1 MKNKKREILIIS
13 IILII
18 QTIIFAIAGIN
29 KEYIHMDEAYSLGLS
44 NYDKVEIQDSKDFYN
59 QWHNGEYYEDYLA
72 VQDKDIGKY
81 KQVYEN
87 QKNDVHPPVYYL
99 LLRIAMG
106 FSVNNYS
113 KWPGI
118 IINMIIY
125 VFITI
130 FMYLILQKLFEGKT
144 YNKEKALTL
153 AFISSI
159 TMASITTAIYIRMY
173 ALSALNILITTYLH
187 MKLLDGE
194 KINIK
199 LLIGIGVSALIGSL
213 THYYYLFYLAMLYI
227 TFAIKY
233 IKQKQYK
240 ELIYY
245 TVTMGIAGILS
256 LTIFPYSIQHMFFG
270 YRGQGVISKL
280 TNIPEFARSI
290 KDYIIKTNRFAF
302 NNLMYPIILV
312 SMGFAIYKIIKKQ
325 KILSEKN
332 KYINH
337 IIFSMLFYFLLVA
350 VASPWI
356 ELRYIMPICG
366 LVFVVTIYYFEEII
380 SNLFSSKINNIIII
394 TILVAI
400 LIAPIIFKIEPE
412 VGYSDK
418 KEIVSKL
425 GNELNV
431 PTLYLFNSDA
441 NRFLDDILLFS
452 ILDES
457 YVAKDLDCTE
467 ENIKEMLKDKDISK
481 GIVVFIN
488 EGQENDPKL
497 ELILNATGL
506 EKCDYL
512 KRLNACDVYYL
523 Y

>member
-1 MKNKKREILIIS
+1 MKNKKTEILVIS
-13 IILII
+13 IVLII
-18 QTIIFAIAGIN
+18 QTIIFAITGAN
-29 KEYIHMDEAYSLGLS
+29 KEYIHMDEAYSLGLA
-44 NYDKVEIQDSKDFYN
+44 NYDKVEIQDNEDFYN

-72 VQDKDIGKY
+72 VQDKDVGEF

-87 QKNDVHPPVYYL
+87 QKNDVHPPIYYL

-106 FSVNNYS
+106 FSMNNYS

-118 IINMIIY
+118 ILNMIIY

-130 FMYLILQKLFEGKT
+130 FMYLILQKLFEGKQN
-144 YNKEKALTL
+144 NKEKAIIL
-153 AFISSI
+153 AFVSSI
-159 TMASITTAIYIRMY
+159 TMASLTNVIYIRMY
-173 ALSALNILITTYLH
+173 ALSALNILVTTYLH
-187 MKLLDGE
+187 MKLLDSE
-194 KINIK
+194 QINIK
-199 LLIGIGVSALIGSL
+199 LLLQIGAVALIGSL

-233 IKQKQYK
+233 IKNKKYR

-245 TVTMGIAGILS
+245 TITMGIAGAFS
-256 LTIFPYSIQHMFFG
+256 LIIFPYSIQHMFFG

-280 TNIPEFARSI
+280 TNVPEFAKSI
-290 KDYIIKTNRFAF
+290 WDYLKKVNRFAF
-302 NNLMYPIILV
+302 NNLFYPVIIAIIV
-312 SMGFAIYKIIKKQ
+312 FAIYKVIKKQ
-325 KILSEKN
+325 KIMKEKN

-337 IIFSMLFYFLLVA
+337 IVFSMLFYFLLVS

-366 LVFVVTIYYFEEII
+366 LIFVVAMFYFEGIVCK
-380 SNLFSSKINNIIII
+380 FSEEINNSIMVV
-394 TILVAI
+394 TLLAI
-400 LIAPIIFKIEPE
+400 LIAPIAFKIEPE
-412 VGYSDK
+412 VAYLDN

-431 PTLYLFNSDA
+431 PTLYLFNSGH

-467 ENIKEMLKDKDISK
+467 ENIQEILNNKDISK

-488 EGQENDPKL
+488 EGQNNDEKL
-497 ELILNATGL
+497 EFILNAVNL
-506 EKCDYL
+506 ENCTYL

-523 Y
+523 N